1 MYATFVENYRY
12 SCYVLSM
19 ERADKTTEKQRGK
32 PFKRGQSG
40 NPKGRPKGS
49 RNKTSI
55 AVDALLDGEAE
66 NLTRKC
72 IERAIGGDSV
82 ALRLCME
89 RICPP
94 RKDRPVIFEAP
105 KMQTASDAVN
115 VMASVLSALADGNLT
130 PSEAGVISGLVETYR
145 KTIETSNLEAR
156 IQDIERAQN

>member
-1 MYATFVENYRY
+1 
-12 SCYVLSM
+12 
-19 ERADKTTEKQRGK
+19 
-32 PFKRGQSG
+32 
-40 NPKGRPKGS
+40 
-49 RNKTSI
+49 
-55 AVDALLDGEAE
+55 
-66 NLTRKC
+66 
-72 IERAIGGDSV
+72 
-82 ALRLCME
+82 ME

-94 RKDRPVIFEAP
+94 RKDRPVKFEAP